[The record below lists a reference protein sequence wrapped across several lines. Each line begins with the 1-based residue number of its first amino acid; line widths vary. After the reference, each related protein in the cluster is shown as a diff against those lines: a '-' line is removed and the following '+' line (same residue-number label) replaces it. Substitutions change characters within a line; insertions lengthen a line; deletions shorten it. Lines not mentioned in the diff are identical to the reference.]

1 MAVPTSNAS
10 VLTKNILSGFSR
22 YLNSKVIYWGANP
35 PRLTFTTYKKTPYV
49 PSATDTFGVIPAGS
63 EYRPDKVSQTVYN
76 TPDLW
81 WKIMEVNGI
90 YDIYDFKAGLT
101 IRLPGNIF

>member
-1 MAVPTSNAS
+1 MAVPTVN
-10 VLTKNILSGFSR
+10 TKIQPKNLLSGFSR
-22 YLNSKVIYWGANP
+22 YLKSTVIYWGANP
-35 PRLTFTTYKKTPYV
+35 RLTFTTYQRKPYTPS
-49 PSATDTFGVIPAGS
+49 PSDTFGVIPPGS
-63 EYRPDKVSQTVYN
+63 EYRPDKVSQNVYN

>member
-1 MAVPTSNAS
+1 MAVPITS
-10 VLTKNILSGFSR
+10 TKIKAKNVLSGFSR
-22 YLNSKVIYWGANP
+22 YLNSKVIYWGSNI
-35 PRLTFTTYKKTPYV
+35 PRLTFTTYQRKPYV
-49 PSATDTFGVIPAGS
+49 PSSTDTFGVIPPGS
-63 EYRPDKVSQTVYN
+63 EYRPDKISQEVYN